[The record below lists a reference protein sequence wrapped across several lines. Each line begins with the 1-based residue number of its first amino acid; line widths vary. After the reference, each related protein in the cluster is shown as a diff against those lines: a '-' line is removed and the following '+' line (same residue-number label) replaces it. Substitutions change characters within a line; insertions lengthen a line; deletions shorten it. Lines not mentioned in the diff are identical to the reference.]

1 MLEVHINR
9 VRTYASRQCQLSH
22 TSNIQPWLL
31 LLLPFQ
37 HQFKPPLHRAMYSFT
52 KLFVCCSVAGAASA
66 DYVQGIYDLVKR
78 RMPQHADSFQFS
90 LLDTVQNQSYH
101 KNQVTDQYIVSTLQN
116 GTVLVEGNSLSA
128 LTYGYVYT
136 PVPKLH

>member
-1 MLEVHINR
+1 
-9 VRTYASRQCQLSH
+9 
-22 TSNIQPWLL
+22 
-31 LLLPFQ
+31 
-37 HQFKPPLHRAMYSFT
+37 MYSFT
-52 KLFVCCSVAGAASA
+52 KLFVCCLVAGVASA
-66 DYVQGIYDLVKR
+66 DYAQGIYDLVKR

-90 LLDTVQNQSYH
+90 LLDMAQNQSDH

-136 PVPKLH
+136 LVPKLH